1 MSIGRLAIALLA
13 SGFAVSMTDWFF
25 GGVLFHERYLA
36 YPEVWRRRAG
46 QPGEGQ
52 AIAWAIL
59 LGFVTCVIFIITC
72 LWLGIHGYAASM
84 KLAGA
89 VWLIAPL
96 PLLITN
102 ALFIKLHPLNVVA
115 NALGWLVK
123 LLIAAAAA
131 GWAG

>member
-1 MSIGRLAIALLA
+1 MCCTLQQVTGVHCRVEDTRAYQRNQLSYEFVTETAKSVVKAWRFQSRRNSMSIGRLAIALLA

-59 LGFVTCVIFIITC
+59 LGFVTCVIFI
-72 LWLGIHGYAASM
+72 
-84 KLAGA
+84 
-89 VWLIAPL
+89 
-96 PLLITN
+96 
-102 ALFIKLHPLNVVA
+102 
-115 NALGWLVK
+115 
-123 LLIAAAAA
+123 
-131 GWAG
+131 